1 MADKSYKDRLLDL
14 RKQLTESTRLGLVN
28 PELFQQQLIQMLNGV
43 ESIKIKSQSE
53 IERLTNLIGEERGRV
68 KACNDMGDLI
78 VNIISAFVNQ
88 EHNRLLEE
96 VRTNEESEERAA
108 YAASQAVAEITVS
121 LAEAPKV
128 LPPGVNLI
136 KGTSEAP
143 AKKSK
148 KLTNA

>member
-14 RKQLTESTRLGLVN
+14 RKQLVESTRLGLVN

-78 VNIISAFVNQ
+78 VNIVSAFVTQ
-88 EHNRLLEE
+88 ENNRLAQE
-96 VRTNEESEERAA
+96 VSMKAEKEKREA
-108 YAASQAVAEITVS
+108 YAASVAEVTVNLPEESKIT
-121 LAEAPKV
+121 

-136 KGTSEAP
+136 KGTAIVR
-143 AKKSK
+143 KSK
-148 KLTNA
+148 KPTNA